1 MINRYTLSLEV
12 LDYRRLT
19 INVTQVGKVYLILI
33 VVGRSDIAGY
43 KGSLETSRGE
53 VR

>member
-1 MINRYTLSLEV
+1 LINRYTLSLEV

-19 INVTQVGKVYLILI
+19 INVSQIGKVYLVFI
-33 VVGRSDIAGY
+33 VVGCSDIAGY
-43 KGSLETSRGE
+43 KGSFETSRGE